1 MSRLSTGSSV
11 EKVEGLMRE
20 ELEPGEGREAVI
32 PLDRAAEVE
41 VRGAINNNLI
51 SWVQFL
57 A

>member
-1 MSRLSTGSSV
+1 
-11 EKVEGLMRE
+11 MRGR
-20 ELEPGEGREAVI
+20 LEPGEGREAVI
-32 PLDRAAEVE
+32 EVE